1 MSRPNSKGA
10 GVCGT
15 DAPETCNNQLQHF
28 ANDDG
33 ASKALATMKARAA
46 LYGCT
51 LIELADGAY
60 LVGRWNYSKAV
71 PCLRAVGDMLRRMGG
86 R

>member
-15 DAPETCNNQLQHF
+15 NAPGTCNNQLQHF

-33 ASKALATMKARAA
+33 ASKALATMKARA
-46 LYGCT
+46 GSMPFHVERDSRT
-51 LIELADGAY
+51 
-60 LVGRWNYSKAV
+60 
-71 PCLRAVGDMLRRMGG
+71 
-86 R
+86 